1 MYTDVDVNGQINLIS
16 ATLRHMRYTYVTHP
30 LHMRYTSV
38 TYTDEPQGVDGGH
51 FGDATRAGAAELD
64 PYH

>member
-1 MYTDVDVNGQINLIS
+1 MLECLVLTLDVNGQVCV
-16 ATLRHMRYTYVTHP
+16 TYVTHP